1 MQCQPVTKNQ
11 SDVKPPAVTAQTESR
26 PLSPACTPASP
37 SLPGSATDAEAPMLY
52 VSPREAALAAIK
64 TIDIIAA
71 NLYWSL
77 YDLSARPNKQP
88 DPIAVSGWV
97 HQAGDMH
104 RAAGEL
110 VGALVELLTDEIC
123 SPGGR

>member
-1 MQCQPVTKNQ
+1 
-11 SDVKPPAVTAQTESR
+11 
-26 PLSPACTPASP
+26 
-37 SLPGSATDAEAPMLY
+37 MLY

-64 TIDIIAA
+64 TIDIVAA

-88 DPIAVSGWV
+88 DPAAVSGWV

-110 VGALVELLTDEIC
+110 IVALVELLDDEIC
-123 SPGGR
+123 SPNQK